1 MLKFYSFE
9 QKKNIYIKKYLQTD
23 KLINYK
29 NIFEKNL
36 INFENSIFLNNFFI
50 IDKNI
55 LLKKLKNNDNIII
68 IDKNNKTIKID
79 NCNNTNTNKTDIN
92 LESKYNLL
100 KKYPDLILFIYI
112 LNNNNIKE
120 IIYFLEKYNFCNKK
134 IFNIIKNNQNELI
147 ELIKQDP
154 NLLVNIFKKNNSNN
168 NFTLSSFMNNFI
180 NLSPASIVRNQLED
194 IFPDVP
200 RENISELINI
210 FKNNILII

>member
-36 INFENSIFLNNFFI
+36 INFENSIFLNNFI
-50 IDKNI
+50 NINKNI
-55 LLKKLKNNDNIII
+55 LLKKLENNDNIII

-100 KKYPDLILFIYI
+100 KKIPFLILFIYI
-112 LNNNNIKE
+112 LYNNNIKE
-120 IIYFLEKYNFCNKK
+120 IIYF
-134 IFNIIKNNQNELI
+134 
-147 ELIKQDP
+147 
-154 NLLVNIFKKNNSNN
+154 
-168 NFTLSSFMNNFI
+168 
-180 NLSPASIVRNQLED
+180 
-194 IFPDVP
+194 
-200 RENISELINI
+200 
-210 FKNNILII
+210 